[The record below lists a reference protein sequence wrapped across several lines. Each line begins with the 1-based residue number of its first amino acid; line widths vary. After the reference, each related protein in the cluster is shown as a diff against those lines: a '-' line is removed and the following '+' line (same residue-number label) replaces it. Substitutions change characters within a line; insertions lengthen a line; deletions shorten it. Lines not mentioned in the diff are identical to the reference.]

1 MNDTTVESYE
11 QRRTRAG
18 FGYALAAYC
27 FWGLAPVYFV
37 WVSFAHPLEVLAHRV
52 VWSVPL
58 LAILITLAR
67 QWPAVR
73 ALRWRQLRVLMVC
86 SLLLS
91 CNWLIFIFAIQQ
103 GRIAET
109 SLGYFINPLVSI
121 VLGWVFLK
129 ETMRPLQ
136 WAATA
141 LAATGVASELV
152 AQGELPWLGL
162 TLAIT
167 FGLYG
172 LMRKQLAVSS
182 SVGLGVETLF
192 VAPLGVAYLLW
203 AGYDGLLVD
212 RETTQVAML
221 GLGGLVTVLPL
232 IWFASAASRI
242 PLTMLGFCQYI
253 APSLSL
259 LLAVFVFGEDVPAG
273 RWLSFAL
280 IWLGLL
286 MFSIEAFHNYRRQQQ
301 RAKMTEVKLI

>member
-1 MNDTTVESYE
+1 MNNSTAQDYE
-11 QRRTRAG
+11 QRRQRAG
-18 FGYALAAYC
+18 FAFALAAYG
-27 FWGLAPVYFV
+27 FWGVVPIYFV
-37 WVSFAHPLEVLAHRV
+37 WVSFAHPLEVLSHRV

-58 LAILITLAR
+58 LAMLITLAR

-73 ALRWRQLRVLMVC
+73 ALRWRQLRVLMLC
-86 SLLLS
+86 SVLLS

-103 GRIAET
+103 ERISET

-121 VLGWVFLK
+121 LLGWLFLK

-136 WAATA
+136 WAATG
-141 LAATGVASELV
+141 LAAVGVASEVV
-152 AQGELPWLGL
+152 AQGALPWLGL
-162 TLAIT
+162 SLAFT

-172 LMRKQLAVSS
+172 LLRKQLAVPS

-203 AGYDGLLVD
+203 MGFGGQSVD
-212 RETTQVAML
+212 RDMVQIWML

-232 IWFASAASRI
+232 IWFASAAVRI

-259 LLAVFVFGEDVPAG
+259 LIAVFVFDEQVPSG

-286 MFSIEAFHNYRRQQQ
+286 LFSIEALHHYRRQQQ
-301 RAKMTEVKLI
+301 LARM

>member
-52 VWSVPL
+52 VWSEPL

>member
-1 MNDTTVESYE
+1 MNNSTAQDYE
-11 QRRTRAG
+11 QRRQRAG
-18 FGYALAAYC
+18 FAFALAAYG
-27 FWGLAPVYFV
+27 FWGVVPIYFV

-58 LAILITLAR
+58 LAMLITLAR

-73 ALRWRQLRVLMVC
+73 ALRWRQLRVLMLC
-86 SLLLS
+86 SVLLS

-103 GRIAET
+103 ERISET

-121 VLGWVFLK
+121 LLGWLFLK

-136 WAATA
+136 WAATG
-141 LAATGVASELV
+141 LAAVGVASEVV
-152 AQGELPWLGL
+152 AQGALPWLGL
-162 TLAIT
+162 SLAFT

-172 LMRKQLAVSS
+172 LLRKQLAVPS

-203 AGYDGLLVD
+203 MAFGGQSVD
-212 RETTQVAML
+212 RDMVQIRML

-232 IWFASAASRI
+232 IWFASAAVRI

-259 LLAVFVFGEDVPAG
+259 LIAVFVFDEQVPSG

-286 MFSIEAFHNYRRQQQ
+286 LFSIEALHHYRRQQQ
-301 RAKMTEVKLI
+301 LARM